1 MTTVEDVRR
10 AGAEIAIFGMKLL
23 ERAPDKYAR
32 DRSIF
37 SILCGHYR
45 CLVEAI
51 QKEQRG
57 TPIRLVPGNKVV
69 EGKAKLC
76 LSKVQKL
83 IRRETEWNKG
93 GVV

>member
-1 MTTVEDVRR
+1 
-10 AGAEIAIFGMKLL
+10 
-23 ERAPDKYAR
+23 
-32 DRSIF
+32 
-37 SILCGHYR
+37 
-45 CLVEAI
+45 LVEAI